1 MKLLDDVANLGHV
14 ALEIRS
20 GILHCRR
27 IVYFYSKYSS
37 SVGGAGVK

>member
-14 ALEIRS
+14 PLEIRFE
-20 GILHCRR
+20 IPHCRR

-37 SVGGAGVK
+37 GVGETGAK